1 MKSPDSAETAP
12 DPAVAA
18 AVRLMHR
25 RRGWLWA
32 TVISVVSFLVAC
44 GLLGARAPNGS
55 GAGIAVASVFI
66 LVLGAVAMVGL
77 VASIT
82 DTVRLHRLDPG
93 VRAQAAPRT
102 AHHPV
107 RAHAY
112 RYPPRHRWTWVFSW
126 LVMAILL
133 GLGMA
138 AINGDGSAI
147 TYIILGV
154 LFDGFAVLILF
165 ALYHA
170 VRQWRRHRQQA
181 ASSLAIG

>member
-1 MKSPDSAETAP
+1 
-12 DPAVAA
+12 
-18 AVRLMHR
+18 MHR
-25 RRGWLWA
+25 RRGWVWA
-32 TVISVVSFLVAC
+32 TVISVVAFLVAC

-66 LVLGAVAMVGL
+66 LLLGAMAVVGL

-93 VRAQAAPRT
+93 VRARAAPRT
-102 AHHPV
+102 THHPV

-112 RYPPRHRWTWVFSW
+112 QYPPRHRWTWVFSW

-133 GLGMA
+133 GLGVVA
-138 AINGDGSAI
+138 LPALVDGVA
-147 TYIILGV
+147 YLAGAER
-154 LFDGFAVLILF
+154 FAVLILF
-165 ALYHA
+165 AIYKT

-181 ASSLAIG
+181 GPGLAIG